1 MILMEQK
8 DLFKIEI
15 IFYYNNLLYMLAL
28 QRHYDNDE
36 FLKIL
41 NERNITSPI
50 EQNYKS
56 INDYIFEKYDD
67 YDKYKIISNTLLFI
81 DKLKTNLIMKNKI
94 KSKKRK
100 RHIEDDIKK
109 IRCYCCNKDITK
121 LYNEGK
127 LFSHDCFNN

>member
-1 MILMEQK
+1 
-8 DLFKIEI
+8 
-15 IFYYNNLLYMLAL
+15 MLAL
-28 QRHYDNDE
+28 QKHYYEDE

-67 YDKYKIISNTLLFI
+67 YDKYRIISNNILLI
-81 DKLKTNLIMKNKI
+81 DKLKKNLIMKNKN
-94 KSKKRK
+94 KNKKRK
-100 RHIEDDIKK
+100 RYNENDIKK

-121 LYNEGK
+121 LYNEGN
-127 LFSHDCFNN
+127 LFSHDCFTN